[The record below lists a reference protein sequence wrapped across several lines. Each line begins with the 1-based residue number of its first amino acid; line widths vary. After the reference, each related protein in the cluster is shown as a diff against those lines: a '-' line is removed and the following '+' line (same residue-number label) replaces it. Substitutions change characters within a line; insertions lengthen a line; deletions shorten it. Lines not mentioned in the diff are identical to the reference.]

1 MTWVKNDQGHWLMTD
16 PGDTKGAKIDREHMT
31 GWGVVWKLEG
41 ADRNRAAKGQLL
53 IDLGLEKDE
62 FGGN

>member
-1 MTWVKNDQGHWLMTD
+1 MTD